1 MRAGLVTVSSDG
13 NRDYV
18 TLPNGE
24 RKILGTISV
33 LQLITEVTPHLRQAR
48 RILDEYLEKG
58 AVMLSADL
66 DKMDALF
73 TPKQPKFSTI
83 ALMSASDRTGREQP
97 LGKTMMKAF
106 LDRLACVET
115 AVEGLN
121 SLTGQPTNEVALK
134 VASTK
139 YESVR
144 KLVGSLEGL
153 LVAQEEQQEAAA
165 EEQQKE
171 ATAPIATPSVDT
183 LQSNASLADEVLAS
197 VSATDVKIEQLV
209 TAGRK
214 FNASAART
222 DLYNIVTKVA
232 EILDNVDLAQP
243 WVANDLTALAN
254 EASRIHGLF
263 ESAKV

>member
-1 MRAGLVTVSSDG
+1 MRVGLVTVSSDG

-24 RKILGTISV
+24 RKILGTISI

-73 TPKQPKFSTI
+73 TPKRPKFSTI
-83 ALMSASDRTGREQP
+83 ALMSDSDRTGREQL

-115 AVEGLN
+115 AVEGL
-121 SLTGQPTNEVALK
+121 SGLTGQPANEVTLK
-134 VASTK
+134 TASTK
-139 YESVR
+139 FESVR

-153 LVAQEEQQEAAA
+153 LVAQEEQSPA

-171 ATAPIATPSVDT
+171 ATAPIATPSVDS
-183 LQSNASLADEVLAS
+183 LQNNASLADEVLAS
-197 VSATDVKIEQLV
+197 VSATDAKITQLV

-214 FNASAART
+214 FNASAARS
-222 DLYNIVTKVA
+222 DLYSIVTKVA

-254 EASRIHGLF
+254 EASRIHSLF